1 MTTAL
6 SREEKIRKFKEK
18 VKETDNKIYK
28 NMLESK
34 EEINKIYGI
43 AEQKSNKKII
53 ELEQEYNKIHKK
65 LQQQQEYN
73 NEIIKNDESEKRQ
86 NENTYFDYNI
96 FFENFTDEE
105 KKYFM
110 VMYEKLNCYTLLK
123 YIKKIQDTQDIKIIK
138 LTKINPS
145 IQNNLRIGNE
155 INHGSYGTIYSHGL
169 YDDLVIKEIINTE
182 KFSSIL
188 FLVIILNVLNM
199 YKLVPEVK
207 NIYYETSIYNYKSY
221 NKIDII
227 MAKYTSNLKIFFNN
241 IFEDKYRDIVYE
253 QISKLLLRLYKLN
266 LICADIKLLNI
277 VINYENKIDIKLIDI
292 EMDFCDCLNNKHLNY
307 DNALLFVNFYLHLL
321 NLQSKDK
328 LLKLG
333 DTYKQFYKLLY
344 DFLLTFD
351 EYFIEITDYR
361 NDFID
366 KPILY
371 YTDII
376 ELDEFSNKS
385 IDEKKLYLNLDLLT
399 EIDEK
404 KLYCIYLKCKF
415 KYTLPLKYYLTAAN
429 TIYNI

>member
-1 MTTAL
+1 MTNVL
-6 SREEKIRKFKEK
+6 SREEERRKFREK
-18 VKETDNKIYK
+18 VKETDDKTYK

-34 EEINKIYGI
+34 EQIDKIYGI

-73 NEIIKNDESEKRQ
+73 NEIIKNNNS
-86 NENTYFDYNI
+86 ENTYFDYNI

-105 KKYFM
+105 KKNFM

-155 INHGSYGTIYSHGL
+155 IYRGGYGRIYSHGL
-169 YDDLVIKEIINTE
+169 SDNLVIKEIINTE
-182 KFSSIL
+182 KLSSIL
-188 FLVIILNVLNM
+188 FLVIILNVSNM

-207 NIYYETSIYNYKSY
+207 DIYYETSIYNYKSY
-221 NKIDII
+221 NKIYII

-266 LICADIKLLNI
+266 LICSDIKLLNI

-292 EMDFCDCLNNKHLNY
+292 ELDYCDCLNNKHLNY
-307 DNALLFVNFYLHLL
+307 DKALLFVNFYLHLL
-321 NLQSKDK
+321 NLESKDK

-333 DTYKQFYKLLY
+333 DTYKQFYKLVY

-351 EYFIEITDYR
+351 EYFIKLEYELSDY
-361 NDFID
+361 ID

-399 EIDEK
+399 EIDEL
-404 KLYCIYLKCKF
+404 KLYCIYLKCKL
-415 KYTLPLKYYLTAAN
+415 KYTLPLRYYFIAAN
-429 TIYNI
+429 AYF